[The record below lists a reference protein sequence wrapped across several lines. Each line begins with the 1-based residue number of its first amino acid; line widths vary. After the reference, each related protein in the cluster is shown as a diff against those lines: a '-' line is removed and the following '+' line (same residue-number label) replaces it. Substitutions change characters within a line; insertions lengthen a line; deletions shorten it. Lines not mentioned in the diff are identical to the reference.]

1 MRTDREQLQLAIV
14 LFMVA
19 IAVAG
24 FAFAWWVHL
33 TEQAMEVTYT
43 VEEARGEIVNPSADY
58 PSVAAAT
65 APPTRGAKVVAFEG
79 PDPMVEDTYLREDLP
94 LDYETQMKL
103 YGACLEMGVDYDLAL
118 AVMEQ
123 ETRFQNIMGDG
134 GDSYGYMQVQIKWH
148 KDRMAELGV
157 TDLMDPE
164 GNFRVACNFLRE
176 CIDKYGL
183 ERGLGYYNSGKA
195 KVTSYSREV
204 MEKYYG

>member
-1 MRTDREQLQLAIV
+1 MKRSDREQLQLAIV

-33 TEQAMEVTYT
+33 TEKAMEEPAQYT
-43 VEEARGEIVNPSADY
+43 VSEAKKVTVQPIKAGGPAREEDSYQTFIGL
-58 PSVAAAT
+58 
-65 APPTRGAKVVAFEG
+65 
-79 PDPMVEDTYLREDLP
+79 DPMVEDTYLRDDLP

-103 YGACLEMGVDYDLAL
+103 YGACLEFGVDYDLAL

-134 GDSYGYMQVQIKWH
+134 GESYGYMQVQIKWH